1 MRNTGAIALVMISLG
16 AVALPATA
24 SAQTATAYAQ
34 NPADVLA
41 SNVRLLAT
49 DPTNFQA
56 LVTAGR
62 AALETGDP
70 EAAAS
75 FFGRAQEVNSNSYLP
90 PAGMGAALVAA
101 GKATEAL
108 PYFTRAQQLGAS
120 VASIGA
126 DLGLAYDLMGQQ
138 ALAQADYRAALSGPS
153 ADDARRR
160 LALSLAITG
169 QQSQA
174 LAMLQPLLMRS
185 DPAAKRGRAFI
196 LALGGN
202 IADAET
208 ALNFVMPGASARMD
222 PFFRRLAAL
231 SPAQKA
237 AAVHLGIFPES
248 DVASYAGATPS
259 SPTPAPTVASSSSG
273 DRLASIDQLLQHT
286 PAPAASSVQ
295 QAYTPA
301 VISSQSQA
309 DDSAPTRY
317 SPPVQVA
324 SISRPEIQRARD
336 SNSPVQIA
344 RVAGDPSARKIWLQL
359 ASGNAVAF
367 PDQFRRIKA
376 KDPSLFS
383 GISGYVAEDGQKARL
398 VIGPFHSGE
407 DARLFSDALSG
418 DDITSFNWTSDPDQ
432 PVTRL
437 PGQ

>member
-1 MRNTGAIALVMISLG
+1 MRATGAIALVIASIG
-16 AVALPATA
+16 SIALPAA
-24 SAQTATAYAQ
+24 ALAQSIVAYAQ

-41 SNVRLLAT
+41 SNVRLLAS

-75 FFGRAQEVNSNSYLP
+75 FFGRAQEVNPNSYLP
-90 PAGMGAALVAA
+90 PAGMGAALVAT
-101 GKATEAL
+101 GNATEAL

-138 ALAQADYRAALSGPS
+138 AVAQSDYHAALSGPNS
-153 ADDARRR
+153 DDARRR

-169 QQSQA
+169 DQAQA
-174 LAMLQPLLMRS
+174 LATLQPLLMRS

-196 LALGGN
+196 LALSGS
-202 IADAET
+202 ISEAET
-208 ALNFVMPGASARMD
+208 ALNFVMPGASSRMD

-231 SPAQKA
+231 TPAQKA
-237 AAVHLGIFPES
+237 AAVHLGIFPENGAPTY
-248 DVASYAGATPS
+248 ASAGPS
-259 SPTPAPTVASSSSG
+259 TPTPTAASNNSR
-273 DRLASIDQLLQHT
+273 DRLASIEQLLQ
-286 PAPAASSVQ
+286 PAPATTGTSVRQ
-295 QAYTPA
+295 DYTSA

-309 DDSAPTRY
+309 GDSPSTRY

-324 SISRPEIQRARD
+324 SISRPEVRQARE
-336 SNSPVQIA
+336 SNSAVEIA

-359 ASGNAVAF
+359 ASGNPSAF
-367 PDQFRRIKA
+367 PDQFQRIKSR
-376 KDPSLFS
+376 DPSLFS
-383 GISGYVAEDGQKARL
+383 GISGYVANDGQKARL

-407 DARLFSDALSG
+407 DARLFAEALSG
-418 DDITSFNWTSDPDQ
+418 DDITSFNWMSDPDQ

>member
-1 MRNTGAIALVMISLG
+1 MRGTGAIALVISLG
-16 AVALPATA
+16 AIALPAAA
-24 SAQTATAYAQ
+24 SAQAVAAYAQ

-75 FFGRAQEVNSNSYLP
+75 FFGRAQEVNPNSYLP
-90 PAGMGAALVAA
+90 PAGMGGALVATGNA
-101 GKATEAL
+101 ADAL

-138 ALAQADYRAALSGPS
+138 ALAQSDYRAALSGPNP
-153 ADDARRR
+153 DDARRR
-160 LALSLAITG
+160 LALSLAISG
-169 QQSQA
+169 QQAQA

-202 IADAET
+202 ISDAET
-208 ALNFVMPGASARMD
+208 ALNFVMPGASSRMD

-231 SPAQKA
+231 TPAQKA
-237 AAVHLGIFPES
+237 AAVHLGIFPEN
-248 DVASYAGATPS
+248 DAASYAGASP
-259 SPTPAPTVASSSSG
+259 PTPAPTISNASSG
-273 DRLASIDQLLQHT
+273 DRLASIDQLLQPT
-286 PAPAASSVQ
+286 PAPAATSVQ

-301 VISSQSQA
+301 VIQSQSQA
-309 DDSAPTRY
+309 DSPPARY

-324 SISRPEIQRARD
+324 SISRTEIQRVRD
-336 SNSPVQIA
+336 SNSPVEIA
-344 RVAGDPSARKIWLQL
+344 RVAGDPGARKIWLQL
-359 ASGNAVAF
+359 ASGNPSAF
-367 PDQFRRIKA
+367 PDQFRRIKSR
-376 KDPSLFS
+376 DPSLFS
-383 GISGYVAEDGQKARL
+383 GISGYVANDGQKARL
-398 VIGPFHSGE
+398 VIGPFHSGD
-407 DARLFSDALSG
+407 DARLFSEALSG
-418 DDITSFNWTSDPDQ
+418 DDITSFNWTSDADQ

-437 PGQ
+437 SDQ

>member
-1 MRNTGAIALVMISLG
+1 MRATGAIALVMISLG
-16 AVALPATA
+16 AVALPAAA
-24 SAQTATAYAQ
+24 SAQPATAYAQ

-75 FFGRAQEVNSNSYLP
+75 FFGRAQEVNPNSYLP

-101 GKATEAL
+101 GKATDAL
-108 PYFTRAQQLGAS
+108 PYFTRAQQLGAT

-138 ALAQADYRAALSGPS
+138 ALAQSDYRAALSGPNP
-153 ADDARRR
+153 DDARRR
-160 LALSLAITG
+160 LALSLAISG
-169 QQSQA
+169 QQAQA

-202 IADAET
+202 VAEAET
-208 ALNFVMPGASARMD
+208 ALNFVMPGASSRMD
-222 PFFRRLAAL
+222 PFFRRLATL

-237 AAVHLGIFPES
+237 AAVHLGIFPEN
-248 DVASYAGATPS
+248 DAASYASTSP
-259 SPTPAPTVASSSSG
+259 PTPAPTAAGTPSG
-273 DRLASIDQLLQHT
+273 DRLASIEQMLQPT
-286 PAPAASSVQ
+286 PAPAATSVQ

-309 DDSAPTRY
+309 DDSPTARY

-324 SISRPEIQRARD
+324 SISRPEIQQARD

-359 ASGNAVAF
+359 ASGNAAAF
-367 PDQFRRIKA
+367 PDQFRRIKSR
-376 KDPSLFS
+376 DPSLFA
-383 GISGYVAEDGQKARL
+383 GISGYVANDGQKARL
-398 VIGPFHSGE
+398 IIGPFHSGD
-407 DARLFSDALSG
+407 DARLFAEALSG

>member
-1 MRNTGAIALVMISLG
+1 MKGTGAFALVMISLG
-16 AVALPATA
+16 AVALPAAA
-24 SAQTATAYAQ
+24 SAQTASAYPQ

-75 FFGRAQEVNSNSYLP
+75 FFGRAQEANPNSYLP

-101 GKATEAL
+101 GKASEAL

-138 ALAQADYRAALSGPS
+138 ALAQSDYRAALSGPNP
-153 ADDARRR
+153 DDARRR
-160 LALSLAITG
+160 LALSLAISG
-169 QQSQA
+169 QQAQA

-202 IADAET
+202 IGEAET
-208 ALNFVMPGASARMD
+208 ALNFVMPGASSRMD
-222 PFFRRLAAL
+222 PFFRRLAML

-237 AAVHLGIFPES
+237 AAVHLGIFPENGA
-248 DVASYAGATPS
+248 ASYASSTPS
-259 SPTPAPTVASSSSG
+259 APTPTVASNSSG
-273 DRLASIDQLLQHT
+273 DRLASIEQMLQ
-286 PAPAASSVQ
+286 PAPATTVTSVQ
-295 QAYTPA
+295 QSYTPA

-309 DDSAPTRY
+309 DDSAPARY

-324 SISRPEIQRARD
+324 SISRPEIERARD
-336 SNSPVQIA
+336 PNASVQIA

-359 ASGNAVAF
+359 ASGNPSAL
-367 PDQFRRIKA
+367 PDQFRRFRSR
-376 KDPSLFS
+376 DPSLFS
-383 GISGYVAEDGQKARL
+383 GINGYVANDGQKARL
-398 VIGPFHSGE
+398 VIGPFHSGD
-407 DARLFSDALSG
+407 DARLFAEALSG

-437 PGQ
+437 PAQ